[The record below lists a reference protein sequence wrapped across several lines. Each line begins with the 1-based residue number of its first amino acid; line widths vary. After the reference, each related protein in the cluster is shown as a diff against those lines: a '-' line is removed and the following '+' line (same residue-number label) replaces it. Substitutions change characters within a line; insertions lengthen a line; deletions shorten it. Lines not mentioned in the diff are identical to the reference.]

1 MSNFKFKINNVGSIN
16 HADISINHADMDI
29 GRINVI
35 GGKNCTGKSTTS
47 NLLYCFLRAI
57 SSENDSTIKE
67 LLDSEFDITGP
78 QENKDYA
85 YIYCD
90 DEFSYTID
98 FKNYKF
104 DKKGNI
110 DISKVF
116 YFDSFS
122 LFDNKSGGT
131 YFLEHVKSLEAAL
144 EITEDI
150 NDEELEVEKLIK
162 EILGGEIKKE
172 NGELFFVREN
182 GFKSHMKNT
191 SSGVKQVAIIQ
202 TLLNNKELEPN
213 SFLIMDEPEVN
224 LHPEWQIKFAK
235 ILVLL
240 VKELDLSIYIAS
252 HSPFFIEAIELYSQY
267 YDLIDDSYFYLTQKA
282 EGYQYDIMP
291 VDSNNLEA
299 IYRNLG
305 QPYDILDKIKMDLMF
320 KKLDGD

>member
-16 HADISINHADMDI
+16 HADMEI

-57 SSENDSTIKE
+57 SSENDSTINE

-78 QENKDYA
+78 QDYNDNA
-85 YIYCD
+85 GIYSSD
-90 DEFSYTID
+90 FSCTFD
-98 FKNYKF
+98 FKNF
-104 DKKGNI
+104 EFSKKGDL
-110 DISKVF
+110 DITKVF

-144 EITEDI
+144 EITEDK
-150 NDEELEVEKLIK
+150 NNKDWEVEKLIK

-182 GFKSHMKNT
+182 GFKTHMKNT

-202 TLLNNKELEPN
+202 TLLNNNELEPN

-267 YDLIDDSYFYLTQKA
+267 YGLLDESFFYLTQKA
-282 EGYQYDIMP
+282 EGYQYDIVS

>member
-1 MSNFKFKINNVGSIN
+1 MSNFKFKINNVG
-16 HADISINHADMDI
+16 SINHADMDI

-67 LLDSEFDITGP
+67 LLKSEFDITGP
-78 QENKDYA
+78 QDYNDNA
-85 YIYCD
+85 GIFSGD
-90 DEFSYTID
+90 DFSCTFD
-98 FKNYKF
+98 FKNF
-104 DKKGNI
+104 EFSKKGDL
-110 DISKVF
+110 DITKVF

-144 EITEDI
+144 EITED
-150 NDEELEVEKLIK
+150 NNNEDLEVEKLIK

-182 GFKSHMKNT
+182 GFKTHMKNT

-282 EGYQYDIMP
+282 EGYQYDIIP

-305 QPYDILDKIKMDLMF
+305 QPYDILDEIKMDLMF

>member
-1 MSNFKFKINNVGSIN
+1 MSNFKFKINNVG
-16 HADISINHADMDI
+16 SINHADMDI

-78 QENKDYA
+78 QDYNDNA
-85 YIYCD
+85 GIYSSD
-90 DEFSYTID
+90 FSCTFD
-98 FKNYKF
+98 FKNF
-104 DKKGNI
+104 EFSKKGDL
-110 DISKVF
+110 DITKVF

-122 LFDNKSGGT
+122 LFDNKTGGT

-144 EITEDI
+144 EITED
-150 NDEELEVEKLIK
+150 NNNADLEVEKLIK

-182 GFKSHMKNT
+182 GIKTHMKNT

-202 TLLNNKELEPN
+202 TLLNNNELEPN

-282 EGYQYDIMP
+282 EGYQYDIVS

-305 QPYDILDKIKMDLMF
+305 EPYDILDKIKMDLMF

>member
-1 MSNFKFKINNVGSIN
+1 MLK
-16 HADISINHADMDI
+16 
-29 GRINVI
+29 
-35 GGKNCTGKSTTS
+35 
-47 NLLYCFLRAI
+47 
-57 SSENDSTIKE
+57 
-67 LLDSEFDITGP
+67 SEFDITGP
-78 QENKDYA
+78 QDYNDNA
-85 YIYCD
+85 SIYSSD
-90 DEFSYTID
+90 FSCTFD
-98 FKNYKF
+98 FKNF
-104 DKKGNI
+104 EFSKKGNL
-110 DISKVF
+110 DITKVF

-122 LFDNKSGGT
+122 LFDNKTGGT

-144 EITEDI
+144 EITED
-150 NDEELEVEKLIK
+150 NNNVDLEVEKLIK

-182 GFKSHMKNT
+182 GIKTHMKNT

-202 TLLNNKELEPN
+202 TLLNNNELEPN

>member
-1 MSNFKFKINNVGSIN
+1 MSNFKFKINNVG
-16 HADISINHADMDI
+16 SINHADMDI

-67 LLDSEFDITGP
+67 LLKSEFDITGP
-78 QENKDYA
+78 QDYNDNA
-85 YIYCD
+85 GIYSSD
-90 DEFSYTID
+90 FSCTFD
-98 FKNYKF
+98 FKNF
-104 DKKGNI
+104 EFSKKGDL
-110 DISKVF
+110 DITKVF

-182 GFKSHMKNT
+182 GIKTHMKNT

-202 TLLNNKELEPN
+202 TLLNNNELEPN

-267 YDLIDDSYFYLTQKA
+267 YGLLDESFFYLTQKA
-282 EGYQYDIMP
+282 EGYQYDIVS

-305 QPYDILDKIKMDLMF
+305 QPYDILDEIKIDLMF

>member
-1 MSNFKFKINNVGSIN
+1 MSNFKFKINNVG
-16 HADISINHADMDI
+16 SINHADMDI

-162 EILGGEIKKE
+162 EILLGGEIKKE

-182 GFKSHMKNT
+182 GIKTHMKNT

-202 TLLNNKELEPN
+202 TLLNNNELEPN

-291 VDSNNLEA
+291 VNSNNLEA

-305 QPYDILDKIKMDLMF
+305 QPYDILDEIKMDLMF

>member
-1 MSNFKFKINNVGSIN
+1 MSNFKFKINNVG
-16 HADISINHADMDI
+16 SINHADMDI

-67 LLDSEFDITGP
+67 LLKSEFDIVGP
-78 QENKDYA
+78 QENDDYA
-85 YIYCD
+85 YIYFD

-110 DISKVF
+110 DIRKVF

-182 GFKSHMKNT
+182 GIKTHMKNT

-202 TLLNNKELEPN
+202 TLLNNNELEPN

-267 YDLIDDSYFYLTQKA
+267 YGLIDESYFYLTQKA
-282 EGYQYDIMP
+282 EGYQYDIVS

>member
-1 MSNFKFKINNVGSIN
+1 MSNFKFKIKNMGSIRE
-16 HADISINHADMDI
+16 ADMDI
-29 GRINVI
+29 GRINVM

-57 SSENDSTIKE
+57 SSKNDSTIKG
-67 LLDSEFDITGP
+67 LLESEFDITGP
-78 QENKDYA
+78 QDNKNCACFYS
-85 YIYCD
+85 
-90 DEFSYTID
+90 EELGFSYTID

-104 DKKGNI
+104 EKKGHYDLN
-110 DISKVF
+110 KVF

-122 LFDNKSGGT
+122 LFDNQAGGT

-182 GFKSHMKNT
+182 GIKTHMKNT

-202 TLLNNKELEPN
+202 TLLNNNELEPN

-267 YDLIDDSYFYLTQKA
+267 YGLIDDSYFYLTQKA
-282 EGYQYDIMP
+282 EGYQYDIVS

-305 QPYDILDKIKMDLMF
+305 QPYDILDEIKMDLMF

>member
-1 MSNFKFKINNVGSIN
+1 
-16 HADISINHADMDI
+16 MDI

-78 QENKDYA
+78 QEDKDYA
-85 YIYCD
+85 YVYFD

-104 DKKGNI
+104 DKKGHF
-110 DISKVF
+110 DLTKVF

-144 EITEDI
+144 EITED
-150 NDEELEVEKLIK
+150 NNNVDLEVEKLIK

-182 GFKSHMKNT
+182 GIKTHMKNT

-202 TLLNNKELEPN
+202 TLLNNNELEPN

-267 YDLIDDSYFYLTQKA
+267 YGLLDESYFYLTQKA

-305 QPYDILDKIKMDLMF
+305 QPYDILDEIKMDLMF

>member
-1 MSNFKFKINNVGSIN
+1 MSNFKFKINNVG
-16 HADISINHADMDI
+16 SINHADMDI

-131 YFLEHVKSLEAAL
+131 YFLEHVKSLEAL

-182 GFKSHMKNT
+182 GIKTHMKNT

-202 TLLNNKELEPN
+202 TLLNNNELEPN

-282 EGYQYDIMP
+282 EGYQYDIVS

-305 QPYDILDKIKMDLMF
+305 QPYDILDEIKMDLMF

>member
-1 MSNFKFKINNVGSIN
+1 MSNFKFKINNVG
-16 HADISINHADMDI
+16 SINHADMDI

-67 LLDSEFDITGP
+67 LLKSEFDITGP
-78 QENKDYA
+78 QDYNDNA
-85 YIYCD
+85 GIFSGD
-90 DEFSYTID
+90 DFSCTFD
-98 FKNYKF
+98 FKNF
-104 DKKGNI
+104 EFSKKGDL
-110 DISKVF
+110 DITKVF

-144 EITEDI
+144 EITED
-150 NDEELEVEKLIK
+150 NNNEDLEVEKLIK

-267 YDLIDDSYFYLTQKA
+267 YGLLDESFFYLTQKA
-282 EGYQYDIMP
+282 EGYQYDIVS

>member
-1 MSNFKFKINNVGSIN
+1 MSNFKFKINNVG
-16 HADISINHADMDI
+16 SINHADMDI

-67 LLDSEFDITGP
+67 LLESEFDITGP

-267 YDLIDDSYFYLTQKA
+267 YGLLDESFFYLTQKA
-282 EGYQYDIMP
+282 EGYQYDIVS

>member
-1 MSNFKFKINNVGSIN
+1 MSNFKFKINNVG
-16 HADISINHADMDI
+16 SINHADMDI

-67 LLDSEFDITGP
+67 LLKSEFDITGP
-78 QENKDYA
+78 QDYNDNA
-85 YIYCD
+85 GIYSSD
-90 DEFSYTID
+90 FSCTFD
-98 FKNYKF
+98 FKNF
-104 DKKGNI
+104 EFSKKGDL
-110 DISKVF
+110 DIAKVF

-150 NDEELEVEKLIK
+150 NDKKLEVEKLIK

-182 GFKSHMKNT
+182 GIKTHMKNT

-202 TLLNNKELEPN
+202 TLLNNNEIEPN

>member
-1 MSNFKFKINNVGSIN
+1 MSNFKFKINNVG
-16 HADISINHADMDI
+16 SINHADMDI

-67 LLDSEFDITGP
+67 LLKSEFDIVGP
-78 QENKDYA
+78 QENDDYA
-85 YIYCD
+85 YIYFD
-90 DEFSYTID
+90 DEFSFTID

-104 DKKGNI
+104 DKKG
-110 DISKVF
+110 DFDLTKVF

-162 EILGGEIKKE
+162 EILGGQIQKE

-202 TLLNNKELEPN
+202 TLLNNNELEPN

-267 YDLIDDSYFYLTQKA
+267 YGLIDDSYFYLTQKA
-282 EGYQYDIMP
+282 EGYQYDIVS

>member
-1 MSNFKFKINNVGSIN
+1 MSNFKFKINNVG
-16 HADISINHADMDI
+16 SINHADMDI

-267 YDLIDDSYFYLTQKA
+267 YGLLDESFFYLTQKA
-282 EGYQYDIMP
+282 EGYQYDIVS

>member
-1 MSNFKFKINNVGSIN
+1 MSNFKFKINNVG
-16 HADISINHADMDI
+16 SINHADMDI

-57 SSENDSTIKE
+57 SSENDSTINE
-67 LLDSEFDITGP
+67 LLKSEFDITGP
-78 QENKDYA
+78 QDYNDNA
-85 YIYCD
+85 SIYSSD
-90 DEFSYTID
+90 FSCTFD
-98 FKNYKF
+98 FKNF
-104 DKKGNI
+104 EFSKKGNL
-110 DISKVF
+110 DITKVF

-122 LFDNKSGGT
+122 LFDNKTGGT

-144 EITEDI
+144 EITEDK
-150 NDEELEVEKLIK
+150 NNKDWEVEKLIK

-182 GFKSHMKNT
+182 GIKTHMKNT

-202 TLLNNKELEPN
+202 TLLNNNELEPN

-267 YDLIDDSYFYLTQKA
+267 YDLIDDSYFYLTHRFITNKT
-282 EGYQYDIMP
+282 I
-291 VDSNNLEA
+291 
-299 IYRNLG
+299 
-305 QPYDILDKIKMDLMF
+305 
-320 KKLDGD
+320 

>member
-1 MSNFKFKINNVGSIN
+1 MSNFKFKINNVG
-16 HADISINHADMDI
+16 SINHADMDI

-57 SSENDSTIKE
+57 SSENDSTIKG
-67 LLDSEFDITGP
+67 LLKSEFDITGP
-78 QENKDYA
+78 QDYNDNA
-85 YIYCD
+85 GIYSSD
-90 DEFSYTID
+90 FSCTFD
-98 FKNYKF
+98 FKNF
-104 DKKGNI
+104 EFSKKGDL
-110 DISKVF
+110 DIAKVF

-144 EITEDI
+144 EITED
-150 NDEELEVEKLIK
+150 NNNADLEVEKLIK

-182 GFKSHMKNT
+182 GIKTHMKNT

-282 EGYQYDIMP
+282 EGYQYDIIP

>member
-1 MSNFKFKINNVGSIN
+1 
-16 HADISINHADMDI
+16 
-29 GRINVI
+29 
-35 GGKNCTGKSTTS
+35 
-47 NLLYCFLRAI
+47 LL
-57 SSENDSTIKE
+57 E
-67 LLDSEFDITGP
+67 SEFDITGP
-78 QENKDYA
+78 QENNDYA
-85 YIYCD
+85 CVYGD
-90 DEFSYTID
+90 DFEYVID
-98 FKNYKF
+98 FKNFKF
-104 DKKGNI
+104 ENNGLYDL
-110 DISKVF
+110 SKVF

-144 EITEDI
+144 EINGSADR
-150 NDEELEVEKLIK
+150 DDLEVEKLIK
-162 EILGGEIKKE
+162 EILGGEIRKE

-202 TLLNNKELEPN
+202 TLLNNNELEPN

-282 EGYQYDIMP
+282 EGYQYDIVS
-291 VDSNNLEA
+291 VDSNNLEE

-305 QPYDILDKIKMDLMF
+305 EPYNILDGIKMDLMF

>member
-16 HADISINHADMDI
+16 HADMEI

-57 SSENDSTIKE
+57 SSENDSTINE

-78 QENKDYA
+78 QDYNDNA
-85 YIYCD
+85 GIYSID
-90 DEFSYTID
+90 FSCTFD
-98 FKNYKF
+98 FKNF
-104 DKKGNI
+104 EFSKKGDL
-110 DISKVF
+110 DITKVF

-144 EITEDI
+144 EITEDK
-150 NDEELEVEKLIK
+150 NNKDWEVEKLIK

-182 GFKSHMKNT
+182 GFKTHMKNT

-202 TLLNNKELEPN
+202 TLLNNNELEPN

-267 YDLIDDSYFYLTQKA
+267 YGLLDESFFYLTQKA
-282 EGYQYDIMP
+282 EGYQYDIVS

>member
-16 HADISINHADMDI
+16 HADMEI

-35 GGKNCTGKSTTS
+35 GGKNCTGKSITS

-57 SSENDSTIKE
+57 SSENDSTINE

-78 QENKDYA
+78 QDYNDNA
-85 YIYCD
+85 GIYSID
-90 DEFSYTID
+90 FSCTFD
-98 FKNYKF
+98 FKNF
-104 DKKGNI
+104 EFSKKGNL
-110 DISKVF
+110 DITKVF

-122 LFDNKSGGT
+122 LFDNKTGGT

-144 EITEDI
+144 EITED
-150 NDEELEVEKLIK
+150 NNNVDLEVEKLIK

-182 GFKSHMKNT
+182 GFKTHMKNT

-202 TLLNNKELEPN
+202 TLLNNNELEPN

-240 VKELDLSIYIAS
+240 LKELDLSIYIAS

-267 YDLIDDSYFYLTQKA
+267 YGLLDESFFYLTQKA
-282 EGYQYDIMP
+282 EGYQYDIVS

>member
-1 MSNFKFKINNVGSIN
+1 MSNFKFKIKNVGSIQ
-16 HADISINHADMDI
+16 DADMNI
-29 GRINVI
+29 GKINVI

-57 SSENDSTIKE
+57 STRNDSTIIH
-67 LLDSEFDITGP
+67 LLESEFDITGP
-78 QENKDYA
+78 QENNDYA
-85 YIYCD
+85 CVYGD
-90 DEFSYTID
+90 DFEYVID
-98 FKNYKF
+98 FKNFKF
-104 DKKGNI
+104 ENKGLY
-110 DISKVF
+110 DLSKVF

-144 EITEDI
+144 EINGSVDR
-150 NDEELEVEKLIK
+150 DDLEVEKLIK
-162 EILGGEIKKE
+162 EILGGEIRKE
-172 NGELFFVREN
+172 NGELFFVKEN

-202 TLLNNKELEPN
+202 TLLNNNELEPN

-282 EGYQYDIMP
+282 EGYQYDIVS
-291 VDSNNLEA
+291 VDSNNLEE

-305 QPYDILDKIKMDLMF
+305 EPYNILDGIKMDLMF

>member
-1 MSNFKFKINNVGSIN
+1 MSNFKFKINNVG
-16 HADISINHADMDI
+16 SINHADMDI

-67 LLDSEFDITGP
+67 LLKSEFDITGP
-78 QENKDYA
+78 QDYNDNA
-85 YIYCD
+85 GIYSSD
-90 DEFSYTID
+90 FSCTFD
-98 FKNYKF
+98 FKNF
-104 DKKGNI
+104 EFSKKGDL
-110 DISKVF
+110 DITKVF

-144 EITEDI
+144 EITED
-150 NDEELEVEKLIK
+150 NNNVDLEVEKLIK

-182 GFKSHMKNT
+182 GIKTHMKNT

-202 TLLNNKELEPN
+202 TLLNNNELEPN

-282 EGYQYDIMP
+282 EGYQYDIVS

>member
-1 MSNFKFKINNVGSIN
+1 MSNFKFKINNVG
-16 HADISINHADMDI
+16 SINHADMDI

-67 LLDSEFDITGP
+67 LLKSEFDITGP
-78 QENKDYA
+78 QDYNDNA
-85 YIYCD
+85 SIYSSD
-90 DEFSYTID
+90 FSCTFD
-98 FKNYKF
+98 FKNF
-104 DKKGNI
+104 EFSKKGDL
-110 DISKVF
+110 DIAKVF

-144 EITEDI
+144 EITED
-150 NDEELEVEKLIK
+150 NNNADLEVEKLIK

-182 GFKSHMKNT
+182 GIKTHMKNT

-202 TLLNNKELEPN
+202 TLLNNNELEPN

-267 YDLIDDSYFYLTQKA
+267 YGLLDESFFYLTQKA
-282 EGYQYDIMP
+282 EGYQYDIVS

>member
-1 MSNFKFKINNVGSIN
+1 MSNFKFKINNVG
-16 HADISINHADMDI
+16 SINHADMDI

-67 LLDSEFDITGP
+67 LLKSEFDITGP

-104 DKKGNI
+104 DKKGHF
-110 DISKVF
+110 DLTKVF

-144 EITEDI
+144 EITED
-150 NDEELEVEKLIK
+150 NNNADLEVEKLIK

-182 GFKSHMKNT
+182 GFKTHMKNT

-202 TLLNNKELEPN
+202 TLLNNNELEPN

-267 YDLIDDSYFYLTQKA
+267 YDLIDESYFYLTQKA

-291 VDSNNLEA
+291 VDSNNLEG

-305 QPYDILDKIKMDLMF
+305 EPYDILDEIKMDLMF

>member
-16 HADISINHADMDI
+16 HANMDI

-67 LLDSEFDITGP
+67 LLKSEFDITGP
-78 QENKDYA
+78 QDYNDNA
-85 YIYCD
+85 GIYSSD
-90 DEFSYTID
+90 FSCTFD
-98 FKNYKF
+98 FKNF
-104 DKKGNI
+104 EFSKKGNL
-110 DISKVF
+110 DITKVF

-122 LFDNKSGGT
+122 LFDNKTGGT

-144 EITEDI
+144 EITED
-150 NDEELEVEKLIK
+150 NNNADLEVEKLIK

-182 GFKSHMKNT
+182 GIKTHMKNT

-202 TLLNNKELEPN
+202 TLLNNNELEPN

>member
-16 HADISINHADMDI
+16 HADMEI
-29 GRINVI
+29 GRINVM

-57 SSENDSTIKE
+57 SSENDSTINE

-78 QENKDYA
+78 QDYNDNA
-85 YIYCD
+85 GIYSID
-90 DEFSYTID
+90 FSCTFD
-98 FKNYKF
+98 FKNF
-104 DKKGNI
+104 EFSKKGDL
-110 DISKVF
+110 DITKVF

-144 EITEDI
+144 EITED
-150 NDEELEVEKLIK
+150 NNNVDLEVEKLIK

-182 GFKSHMKNT
+182 GFKTHMKNT

-202 TLLNNKELEPN
+202 TLLNNNELEPN

-267 YDLIDDSYFYLTQKA
+267 YGLLDESFFYLTQKA
-282 EGYQYDIMP
+282 EGYQYDIVS

>member
-1 MSNFKFKINNVGSIN
+1 MSNFKFKINNVG
-16 HADISINHADMDI
+16 SINHADMDI

-67 LLDSEFDITGP
+67 LLKSEFDITGP
-78 QENKDYA
+78 QDYNDNA
-85 YIYCD
+85 GIFSGD
-90 DEFSYTID
+90 DFSCTFD
-98 FKNYKF
+98 FKNF
-104 DKKGNI
+104 EFSKKGDL
-110 DISKVF
+110 DITKVF

-144 EITEDI
+144 EITED
-150 NDEELEVEKLIK
+150 NNNEDLEVEKLIK

-182 GFKSHMKNT
+182 GFKTHMKNT

-282 EGYQYDIMP
+282 EGYQYDIVS

>member
-1 MSNFKFKINNVGSIN
+1 MSNFKFKINNVG
-16 HADISINHADMDI
+16 SINHADMDI

-182 GFKSHMKNT
+182 GFKTHMKNT

-267 YDLIDDSYFYLTQKA
+267 YELIDESYFYLTQKA
-282 EGYQYDIMP
+282 EGYQYDIVS

-305 QPYDILDKIKMDLMF
+305 EPYDILDKIKMDLMF

>member
-1 MSNFKFKINNVGSIN
+1 MSNFKFKINNVG
-16 HADISINHADMDI
+16 SINHADMDI

-162 EILGGEIKKE
+162 EILGGQIKKE

-182 GFKSHMKNT
+182 GFKTHMKNT

-267 YDLIDDSYFYLTQKA
+267 YGLLDESFFYLTQKA
-282 EGYQYDIMP
+282 EGYQYDIVS

>member
-1 MSNFKFKINNVGSIN
+1 MSNFKFKINNVG
-16 HADISINHADMDI
+16 SINHADMDI

-67 LLDSEFDITGP
+67 LLESEFDITGP

-85 YIYCD
+85 YIYCE

-104 DKKGNI
+104 DKEGEL

-267 YDLIDDSYFYLTQKA
+267 YGLLDESFFYLTQKA
-282 EGYQYDIMP
+282 EGYQYDIVS

-305 QPYDILDKIKMDLMF
+305 QPYDILDEIKMDLMF

>member
-1 MSNFKFKINNVGSIN
+1 MSNFKFKINNVG
-16 HADISINHADMDI
+16 SINHADMDI

-67 LLDSEFDITGP
+67 LLESEFDITGP

-104 DKKGNI
+104 DKKGHI

-182 GFKSHMKNT
+182 GIKTHMKNT

-267 YDLIDDSYFYLTQKA
+267 YGLIDDSYFYLTQKA
-282 EGYQYDIMP
+282 EGYQYDIVS

>member
-1 MSNFKFKINNVGSIN
+1 MSNFKFKINNVG
-16 HADISINHADMDI
+16 SINHADMDI

-78 QENKDYA
+78 QEDKDYA
-85 YIYCD
+85 YVYFD

-104 DKKGNI
+104 DKKGHF
-110 DISKVF
+110 DLTKVF

-131 YFLEHVKSLEAAL
+131 YFLEHVKSLEKAL

-150 NDEELEVEKLIK
+150 NDEKLEVEKLIK

-182 GFKSHMKNT
+182 GFKTHMKNT

-267 YDLIDDSYFYLTQKA
+267 YGLLDESFFYLTQKA
-282 EGYQYDIMP
+282 EGYQYDIVS

-305 QPYDILDKIKMDLMF
+305 EPYDILDKIKMDLMF

>member
-1 MSNFKFKINNVGSIN
+1 MSNFKFKINNVG
-16 HADISINHADMDI
+16 SINHADMDI

-57 SSENDSTIKE
+57 SSKNDSTIKD
-67 LLDSEFDITGP
+67 LLDSEFDIVSP
-78 QENKDYA
+78 QENMDYA
-85 YIYCD
+85 CIYGD
-90 DEFSYTID
+90 DFSYKID
-98 FKNYKF
+98 FKNYEF
-104 DKKGNI
+104 DKNGNY
-110 DISKVF
+110 DLNKVF

-122 LFDNKSGGT
+122 LFDNKTGGT
-131 YFLEHVKSLEAAL
+131 YFLEHVKSLEKAL
-144 EITEDI
+144 EINEF
-150 NDEELEVEKLIK
+150 NEERENWEVEKLIK
-162 EILGGEIKKE
+162 EILGGEIRKE
-172 NGELFFVREN
+172 NGELFFVRDN

-202 TLLNNKELEPN
+202 TLLMNNELEEN

-252 HSPFFIEAIELYSQY
+252 HSPFFIEAIQLYSQY
-267 YDLIDDSYFYLTQKA
+267 YDLIDDSFFYLTQMA
-282 EGYQYDIMP
+282 EEGYDIVD
-291 VDSNNLEA
+291 VDSNNLEE

-305 QPYDILDKIKMDLMF
+305 QPYDILDEIKMDLMF